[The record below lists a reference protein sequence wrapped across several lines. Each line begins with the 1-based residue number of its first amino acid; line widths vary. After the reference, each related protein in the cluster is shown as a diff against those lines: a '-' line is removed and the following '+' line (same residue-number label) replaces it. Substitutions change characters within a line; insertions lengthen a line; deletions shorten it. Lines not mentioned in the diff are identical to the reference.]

1 MATETAE
8 WAEALKSAPRF
19 TDMVV
24 GDTAEAWRVSSSQQQ
39 PSPGTTV
46 TPPAL
51 SESDP
56 PAPAVTPVCRLLD
69 F

>member
-24 GDTAEAWRVSSSQQQ
+24 GDTAEAWRVSSSSSRLREPLSLHPRRASLTHQH
-39 PSPGTTV
+39 
-46 TPPAL
+46 PP
-51 SESDP
+51 
-56 PAPAVTPVCRLLD
+56 
-69 F
+69 